1 MSKSGNWKSRS
12 RQKIWEVGPDP
23 RDQALEAREEA
34 VFPAHTTGFW
44 VLLGPPQGTRG
55 GTHLPRTAQLRR
67 FGAIGPDT
75 MLAGAKMRI
84 CPKPADSQ
92 NSSSSIS
99 PTNDRP
105 SKC

>member
-1 MSKSGNWKSRS
+1 M
-12 RQKIWEVGPDP
+12 QKARGP
-23 RDQALEAREEA
+23 
-34 VFPAHTTGFW
+34 
-44 VLLGPPQGTRG
+44 
-55 GTHLPRTAQLRR
+55 HLPRTAQLRR

-105 SKC
+105 SKCQQKTPNWKRVRRDNVDMAVVIEMVAIIIN